1 MLLIKKISTYKVM
14 NKYIIRIVLSTLL
27 ALPLVT
33 SCDLDQMPVG
43 TLENGQSWET
53 FERAEKQYVGLQSY
67 MRAVSGGSNAYVTD
81 IQADLFNARQGA
93 TSLTKV
99 HNWTFT
105 AADGIGDGIWGN
117 NFAMVKQAHEILS
130 HIDAFDVKE
139 PTTGSEAMQKAK
151 VSFFKAESYFAIAW
165 AYSNM
170 IVRFCKDYE
179 PSTAAS
185 TLGLPLVYKEDD
197 VTTKP
202 SRATLAETDTFI
214 VNRIDSAYKYLVLT
228 EEIQD
233 EYSNLIGSSLTT
245 INVDGITG
253 SNYSSEAGE
262 AGRHA
267 LMALEARYCLY
278 SHRYDRAIELA
289 KELIDMYSLGTS
301 ANEMQYLWVLDQ
313 GDEIIFQPTQTQDE
327 LITSYGTVWVSY
339 DIRSSA
345 AEGTQLFGCNPYFFP
360 TQGLMD
366 LYEDGDLRKDM
377 YFTNV
382 YYSALPC
389 SAQGDT
395 QETGS
400 QFWKFPGNQNLWK
413 NDYDWYSKIYNMSKA
428 FRSAE
433 DYLIVAEASLH
444 KDSPDEAQ
452 ALEYLN
458 MLREAR
464 GASMLS
470 STGEQLEEDMEDEW
484 TREFVGEGFRL
495 DCLKRWHKG
504 FKRMKA
510 QEFSTNMLITTSGYQ
525 DIEVDAD
532 DIRFVWEIP
541 QQDTQSNP
549 NIQKNWTSQ

>member
-1 MLLIKKISTYKVM
+1 M
-14 NKYIIRIVLSTLL
+14 NKNIIKT
-27 ALPLVT
+27 ALCALMALFLTT

-43 TLENGQSWET
+43 SLENGQSWET
-53 FERAEKQYVGLQSY
+53 FERAEKQYVGLQAY
-67 MRAVSGGSNAYVTD
+67 MRSVSGGSNAYITD

-93 TSLTKV
+93 VSLTKV

-105 AADGIGDGIWGN
+105 AADGVGDGIWGN

-130 HIDAFDVKE
+130 HIDSFDIAV
-139 PTTGSEAMQKAK
+139 PTTGAEAMQKAK
-151 VSFFKAESYFAIAW
+151 VNYFKAESYFAIAW

-170 IVRFCKDYE
+170 VVRFCKDYE
-179 PSTAAS
+179 PSTAAN
-185 TLGLPLVYKEDD
+185 TLGMPLVYKEDD

-202 SRATLAETDTFI
+202 SRSTLAETDTFI
-214 VNRIDSAYKYLVLT
+214 VNRIDSAYKYLMLT
-228 EEIQD
+228 EEVQD
-233 EYSNLIGSSLTT
+233 EYSNLIAGASLSEILVNGTSGSDYANT
-245 INVDGITG
+245 
-253 SNYSSEAGE
+253 AGQ

-289 KELIDMYSLGTS
+289 KELIDYYPLGSSENDMT
-301 ANEMQYLWVLDQ
+301 YLWVLDQ
-313 GDEIIFQPTQTQDE
+313 GTEIIFQPTQTQDE
-327 LITSYGTVWVSY
+327 LITSYGTIWVSY

-345 AEGTQLFGCNPYFFP
+345 AEGTQLFGCNPYYFP
-360 TQGLMD
+360 TKGLMD
-366 LYEDGDLRKDM
+366 LYEDDDYRKER
-377 YFTNV
+377 YFNNI

-389 SAQGDT
+389 SAQGDN

-413 NDYDWYSKIYNMSKA
+413 NDYDWYSSIYNMSKA

-433 DYLIVAEASLH
+433 DYLIIAEASL
-444 KDSPDEAQ
+444 KKENPNEEQ
-452 ALEYLN
+452 ARDYLN
-458 MLREAR
+458 QLRESR
-464 GASMLS
+464 NASFLT

-504 FKRMKA
+504 FERMKA
-510 QEFSTNMLITTSGYQ
+510 QEFSAPILISILNNGYQ
-525 DIEVDAD
+525 DLQVDAD

-549 NIQKNWTSQ
+549 NIQKNWTSE